1 MAQINLKN
9 KEIQLKIVY
18 YGPGRGGKTTSL
30 EHIQQTLA
38 ERAGKEMVKLK
49 GNENRTLFFDFYPL
63 KVGTVK
69 GYSVRVQLY
78 TVPGQNR
85 LQPLRRLVLKGVDS
99 IVFVADAM
107 DMQRKHNIASFQNLL
122 ENLAHHGQKLSN
134 LPFIVQL
141 NKVDLA
147 EEDIPVITLPTLKAD
162 LAACLNE
169 DHFIENVP
177 FFETSAASGK
187 NILRTLEAIIKKTVK
202 QLDFDAIAQ
211 KS

>member
-1 MAQINLKN
+1 MAQINVKS

-18 YGPGRGGKTTSL
+18 YGPGRGGKTSSL
-30 EHIQQTLA
+30 EYIQQTLA
-38 ERAGKEMVKLK
+38 ERAGREMVKLK

-122 ENLAHHGQKLSN
+122 ENLAHHRQKLSG

-147 EEDIPVITLPTLKAD
+147 EEDIPVISLPTLKTD
-162 LAACLNE
+162 LAACLND

-177 FFETSAASGK
+177 FYETSATSGK
-187 NILRTLEAIIKKTVK
+187 NVLRTLEAIIKMTVK
-202 QLDFDAIAQ
+202 QLDFNAIAR
-211 KS
+211 KG

>member
-1 MAQINLKN
+1 MAQINVKS

-122 ENLAHHGQKLSN
+122 ENLACYSLDLSG

-147 EEDIPVITLPTLKAD
+147 EENIPVITLPVLKAD
-162 LAACLNE
+162 LAACLNN
-169 DHFIENVP
+169 DGFI
-177 FFETSAASGK
+177 
-187 NILRTLEAIIKKTVK
+187 
-202 QLDFDAIAQ
+202 
-211 KS
+211 